1 MEEKTLNERKSQKDV
16 YEEMRK
22 AEEERRLSAKMKR
35 KGRSFLQTIMYYGMP
50 LISLGIF
57 FGVSIWGTIPSIKGI
72 FNYMDEIEIKE
83 EELDDLESDLEVLTD
98 LKAEEA
104 SMRRDLDII
113 EKIVPS
119 EKTQVAKFVG
129 EIVDL
134 AEENDVEE
142 YEYASGENRENV
154 DEEDEIEEEIESQQ
168 LDTASIIRIP
178 SESEYVA
185 TFENIEDF
193 LNALYFKDDF
203 IIVGLLDMQ
212 GEGARRFIA
221 SQQRQQGTEVTVDQ
235 SLSSKDWK
243 MEVTFEKYQ
252 FSKGFS
258 EYIKNNLV
266 SLRSEPNQEI
276 LQYIRERYG
285 E

>member
-1 MEEKTLNERKSQKDV
+1 MTDRSLNQRKSKQNV
-16 YEEMRK
+16 YDEMRK
-22 AEEERRLSAKMKR
+22 AEEERKLSSKMKK
-35 KGRSFLQTIMYYGMP
+35 KGRSLLQTIMYYGMP

-57 FGVSIWGTIPSIKGI
+57 FGVSVWGTIPSIKGI
-72 FNYMDEIEIKE
+72 FNYMDEIELKQE
-83 EELDDLESDLEVLTD
+83 KLEDLESDLEVITN
-98 LKAEEA
+98 LKAQEA

-113 EKIVPS
+113 EAIVPS
-119 EKTQVAKFVG
+119 EKTQVARFVG

-134 AEENDVEE
+134 AEKYDVKE
-142 YEYASGENRENV
+142 YEYASGENRQNV
-154 DEEDEIEEEIESQQ
+154 EEEEEVETQQ
-168 LDTASIIRIP
+168 LDKASIIRIP

-203 IIVGLLDMQ
+203 IIVGLLDMK
-212 GEGARRFIA
+212 GEGARRFVA
-221 SQQRQQGTEVTVDQ
+221 SQQLRQGTEVTIDQ
-235 SLSSKDWK
+235 SLSSKDWQ

-258 EYIKNNLV
+258 EYIKENLV

-276 LQYIRERYG
+276 LKYIRKRYG
-285 E
+285 D